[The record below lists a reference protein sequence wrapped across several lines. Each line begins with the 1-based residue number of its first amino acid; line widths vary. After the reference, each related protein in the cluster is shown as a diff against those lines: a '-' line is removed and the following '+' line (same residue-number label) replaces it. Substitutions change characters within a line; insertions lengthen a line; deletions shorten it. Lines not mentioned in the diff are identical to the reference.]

1 MGSNPVGP
9 ETPKMGFEPITYW
22 LTANRST
29 VELFKRIKIVKK
41 NYKKIICHDY
51 RDLNKI
57 IQKDMVLLG
66 EGMKYFD

>member
-1 MGSNPVGP
+1 
-9 ETPKMGFEPITYW
+9 MGFEPITYW

-29 VELFKRIKIVKK
+29 VELFKRIKIIKR

>member
-1 MGSNPVGP
+1 
-9 ETPKMGFEPITYW
+9 MGFEPITYW

-57 IQKDMVLLG
+57 IQKDMVLLE
-66 EGMKYFD
+66 EGMKCLY

>member
-1 MGSNPVGP
+1 
-9 ETPKMGFEPITYW
+9 MGFEPITYW

-41 NYKKIICHDY
+41 NYKKIICRDY

-57 IQKDMVLLG
+57 IQKDMVLLE
-66 EGMKYFD
+66 EGMKCLY

>member
-1 MGSNPVGP
+1 MR
-9 ETPKMGFEPITYW
+9 FELITYW

-57 IQKDMVLLG
+57 IQKDMVLLE

>member
-29 VELFKRIKIVKK
+29 VELFKRIKIVKR